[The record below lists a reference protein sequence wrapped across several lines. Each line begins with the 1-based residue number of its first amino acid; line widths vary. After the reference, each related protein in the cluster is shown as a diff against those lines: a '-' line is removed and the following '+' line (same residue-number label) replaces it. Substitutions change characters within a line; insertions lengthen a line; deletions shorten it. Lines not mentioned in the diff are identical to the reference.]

1 MKNVPA
7 DQQEMIL
14 TMLEKKPELF
24 EKIAKETNGLKSG
37 EMLTKTTQYKDRA
50 RIFIGKIPVMVRSQF
65 CQLRNIS
72 DKEIVKNAKEC
83 TFDQGGYFI
92 INGGEKVIIA

>member
-1 MKNVPA
+1 
-7 DQQEMIL
+7 
-14 TMLEKKPELF
+14 
-24 EKIAKETNGLKSG
+24 
-37 EMLTKTTQYKDRA
+37 
-50 RIFIGKIPVMVRSQF
+50 MVRSQF